1 MYIYTCIYTQYVYV
15 HLYMYVYIYII
26 CTKGSSGAPLG
37 KAPMAK
43 RLKACKSDFMLA
55 GAPSLLGLGVEGL

>member
-1 MYIYTCIYTQYVYV
+1 MYIYTICICSSVYV
-15 HLYMYVYIYII
+15 CVYIYII